1 MTITLYGIANCD
13 TVAKARKWLEGNGYN
28 YTFFD
33 YKKGGADAG
42 KLAGWIATAGLDKV
56 LNKAGTTFKKLP
68 EATRSM
74 MDESL
79 AIALM
84 VEQPSMIKRP
94 IVEHDGGLLVGFKA
108 SEWETAL
115 R

>member
-42 KLAGWIATAGLDKV
+42 KLAADRHGGAGQG
-56 LNKAGTTFKKLP
+56 A
-68 EATRSM
+68 E
-74 MDESL
+74 
-79 AIALM
+79 
-84 VEQPSMIKRP
+84 
-94 IVEHDGGLLVGFKA
+94 
-108 SEWETAL
+108 
-115 R
+115 